1 MAWVTPEKALVY
13 TGQEM
18 ELGELALA
26 SFVITPYVGR
36 TEDEP
41 VEAITPR
48 DRTWIG
54 MAAAFQALWM
64 RGKPGLLEYRESHTS
79 SSADGVST
87 QRAAESQIMLAPMA
101 SRCLRNLS
109 WIGNTTTHQLPQVLQ
124 KGSFLSE
131 EADARHSWAPLDI
144 T

>member
-1 MAWVTPEKALVY
+1 MAWVTPEKALTY
-13 TGQEM
+13 TGKEM
-18 ELGELALA
+18 TPEELDLA
-26 SFVITPYVGR
+26 SFVLTPYAGR

-41 VEAITPR
+41 LEAITPR
-48 DRTWIG
+48 DRTWLG
-54 MAAAFQALWM
+54 MATAFQALWM
-64 RGKPGLLEYRESHTS
+64 RGKSGLLEYRESHTS

-87 QRAAESQIMLAPMA
+87 QREADSQIMLAPMA

-109 WIGNTTTHQLPQVLQ
+109 WIGNTSTTPATSLP

-144 T
+144 A